1 VFAWFEQDR
10 HVAMQSLN
18 SGRKPGRPIG
28 GDAAVRNVLLMRAR
42 ELFLRHGFHDVS
54 TRRIANE
61 AGTTSATIHYHFGD
75 KLGLYR
81 VMVESAVQPFIEDVE
96 RLTSGEGAETP
107 DLEALIRAYMTMVAE
122 NPWFPMLLV
131 REAFARG
138 GPLRTEFVERFAGRV
153 APALAVVLR
162 REREQGRVRPDVDP
176 TSAAVSLLG
185 LCVFPFLSL
194 PITGPLLGFRPEGDE
209 LHRFIRHTAQ
219 LFREGVATRPDRDS
233 AFSTDLRGNG
243 P

>member
-1 VFAWFEQDR
+1 
-10 HVAMQSLN
+10 MQSLN

-54 TRRIANE
+54 TRRIAN
-61 AGTTSATIHYHFGD
+61 AAVTTPATIRYHFGD
-75 KLGLYR
+75 KMGLYR
-81 VMVESAVQPFIEDVE
+81 VMIESAVQPFIEDVQ
-96 RLTSGEGAETP
+96 RLASGEDAETT
-107 DLEALIRAYMTMVAE
+107 DLEALIRAYITMVAD

-131 REAFARG
+131 REAFAQE
-138 GPLRTEFVERFAGRV
+138 GPMRTELVERFAWRI
-153 APALAVVLR
+153 APALAAVLH
-162 REREQGRVRPDVDP
+162 RERAQGRLRPDLDL

-194 PITGPLLGFRPEGDE
+194 PITGPLLGFRPDGDD
-209 LHRFIRHTAQ
+209 LQRFIRHTAQ
-219 LFREGVATRPDRDS
+219 LFREGVAARPEKDRLLSLD
-233 AFSTDLRGNG
+233 ARGNR